1 MKFRLWVLVYVLE
14 LRSLCGMEGANA
26 LIGLFDVR
34 LELLLKRQAVLTR
47 LALNRRQKRQPRRRW
62 KMAIVM

>member
-1 MKFRLWVLVYVLE
+1 MKFRLWALVYVLE
-14 LRSLCGMEGANA
+14 LRSLCGIEDANA

-47 LALNRRQKRQPRRRW
+47 LALNRRDRKS
-62 KMAIVM
+62 VV